1 MAAFNMKDFNEILE
15 KCKDKS
21 KQAEQD
27 KVSEKQKYSI
37 IVLFF
42 NVFLC
47 FTNLLIVFLS
57 DSHKSCF

>member
-27 KVSEKQKYSI
+27 KVSEKQKI
-37 IVLFF
+37 INFCIVLFF
-42 NVFLC
+42 IFVLFRK
-47 FTNLLIVFLS
+47 FTNRFL
-57 DSHKSCF
+57 K